1 MGGCQRKQP
10 SANDLIN
17 MSDDTPVNCRVHAVV
32 GVAACPL
39 MTRGHMDVAECSD
52 LDTRSQDNQETNVT
66 YIILVHLKH
75 IDN

>member
-17 MSDDTPVNCRVHAVV
+17 MGDNTPVNCRGPAVV

-39 MTRGHMDVAECSD
+39 MTRGHMDVAEWSD
-52 LDTRSQDNQETNVT
+52 LDARSQDNQESDVT

-75 IDN
+75 IEN